1 MSIGRLMMR
10 GRVFHPRVFAG
21 WALANNAPAPVVAD
35 PRDGVAIGF
44 RNRTHTQDGR
54 SRLAAVAF
62 RSRTTE
68 GRAWR

>member
-1 MSIGRLMMR
+1 MSVGRLIMR
-10 GRVFHPRVFAG
+10 GRVFQSRVFAT
-21 WALANNAPAPVVAD
+21 WALASNAPAPVAAD

-54 SRLAAVAF
+54 SRLAVVAF